1 VGLLLNAFFGDRS
14 IMSLD
19 GVSTTI
25 DGGFINYNWAALYKQ
40 VCYILATCSYTFVVT
55 ALIAKGIDMIPGL
68 RLRAGPVDEAL
79 GMDEVEVG
87 SDFSPLPSLRSDYL
101 ISSTENSPRI
111 ISSFVGT
118 SLLLLSSCMI
128 TARTSHRAIVLW
140 LLVIATD
147 IPILVS
153 MTLLGQKIHARP
165 TFQRSMRKTKR
176 CYEREFSLS
185 T

>member
-1 VGLLLNAFFGDRS
+1 MGLLLNAFFGDRS
-14 IMSLD
+14 IISLD
-19 GVSTTI
+19 GVSTAV

-68 RLRAGPVDEAL
+68 RLRAGSVDEAL

-87 SDFSPLPSLRSDYL
+87 PGFFSSNIHSDYL

-111 ISSFVGT
+111 TSSFVGT
-118 SLLLLSSCMI
+118 LPLLLSSCMI
-128 TARTSHRAIVLW
+128 TPRTSHTVIALW
-140 LLVIATD
+140 LLAIATD

-153 MTLLGQKIHARP
+153 MTLSGQKIHAKP
-165 TFQRSMRKTKR
+165 TFQQPTRKTK
-176 CYEREFSLS
+176 
-185 T
+185 